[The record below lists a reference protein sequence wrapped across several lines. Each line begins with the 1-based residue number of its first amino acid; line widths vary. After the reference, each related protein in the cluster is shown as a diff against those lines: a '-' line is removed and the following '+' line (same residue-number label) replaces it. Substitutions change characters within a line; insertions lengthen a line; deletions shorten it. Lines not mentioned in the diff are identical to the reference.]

1 MKRSS
6 RTRGSSLPGCLLGMG
21 LGLLVLQALL
31 DVVASAHQTLHTQRL
46 LLRRQESEALVQQLL
61 RAVAEASRRQAGPA
75 GSRPPQGLPPR
86 IRPLDARSD
95 PQGEVLEA
103 SFVAD
108 GAPGACGEAA
118 PAAGSTHRYR
128 LDIDSAGTLR
138 CALDGHA
145 PQPVVDGLGAWEFEF
160 IELRA
165 GACASTA
172 ASCAPRLRRVRAA
185 QVLDWNRV
193 VLMRVRLRMSS
204 PAPSLDPAAAAQS
217 WVALPL
223 LRREAS

>member
-1 MKRSS
+1 MRRGA
-6 RTRGSSLPGCLLGMG
+6 RTRGSSLPGCLLGLG

-46 LLRRQESEALVQQLL
+46 LLRRQESEAMAQQLL
-61 RAVAEASRRQAGPA
+61 RAVAEASRRPSGAA
-75 GSRPPQGLPPR
+75 DSRPPRGRPPQSLPLEA
-86 IRPLDARSD
+86 RPG

-145 PQPVVDGLGAWEFEF
+145 PQPVVDGLGAWELEF
-160 IELRA
+160 VELRD
-165 GACASTA
+165 GACASSTP
-172 ASCAPRLRRVRAA
+172 SCAPRLRRVRAA

-193 VLMRVRLRMSS
+193 VLMRARLRMTSA
-204 PAPSLDPAAAAQS
+204 APSLAPAAVAQS

-223 LRREAS
+223 LRSLPR

>member
-1 MKRSS
+1 MRRGS

-31 DVVASAHQTLHTQRL
+31 DVVASAHQALLAQRL
-46 LLRRQESEALVQQLL
+46 SLRRQESEALAQQLL
-61 RAVAEASRRQAGPA
+61 RAVAEASRRQSGATD
-75 GSRPPQGLPPR
+75 SRLPQGQPAR
-86 IRPLDARSD
+86 SRPLDAWSV

-108 GAPGACGEAA
+108 GAPSACGEAA

-128 LDIDSAGTLR
+128 LDIDPAGTLR

-145 PQPVVDGLGAWEFEF
+145 PQPVVDGLGSWELEF
-160 IELRA
+160 VELRA

-172 ASCAPRLRRVRAA
+172 PSCAPRLRRVRAA

-193 VLMRVRLRMSS
+193 VLMRARLRMRS
-204 PAPSLDPAAAAQS
+204 PAPSLDPATAAQS

-223 LRREAS
+223 LRRLPS